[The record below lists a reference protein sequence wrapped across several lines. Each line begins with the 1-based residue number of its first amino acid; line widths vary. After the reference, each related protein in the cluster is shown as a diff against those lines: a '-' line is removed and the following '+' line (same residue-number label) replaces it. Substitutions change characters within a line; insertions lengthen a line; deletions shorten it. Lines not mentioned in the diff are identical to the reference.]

1 MKKVILHC
9 FKFKF
14 FLAKGWRWCH
24 SRSEC
29 GCSDWTN
36 KKVKVFAS
44 PWSSRTK
51 SSDFKSAI
59 SAILFSLSVLFL
71 FNQLFG
77 NQPKDIVF
85 ISSKGLRQRSLWG
98 KWATCSA
105 SFDEEIWREITSNCD
120 FIKTEIEICVIW
132 RKPDFS
138 FKEQFRICKRAS
150 LVL

>member
-1 MKKVILHC
+1 MKKIILHC

-24 SRSEC
+24 SWREC

-36 KKVKVFAS
+36 KKVKVFG
-44 PWSSRTK
+44 SSWFLPPLGHQELKVLISVLQSLQSCYPYLFCFYSTNCLETSQRT
-51 SSDFKSAI
+51 
-59 SAILFSLSVLFL
+59 LFSCD
-71 FNQLFG
+71 
-77 NQPKDIVF
+77 PK
-85 ISSKGLRQRSLWG
+85 KGLRQRSLWG

-105 SFDEEIWREITSNCD
+105 SFDEEISRETTSNCD

-138 FKEQFRICKRAS
+138 FKKTI
-150 LVL
+150 